1 MSQATFLSMA
11 KAIQY
16 LGDDASAQQLL
27 ATLQSTLEY
36 DMLQLTSALQT
47 ENFEVLQKIWHQLKG
62 FAPVFCQDDL
72 VAEITQTESLC
83 KRVETS
89 ETKTA
94 ALSASAQLLQ
104 HLSVLL
110 AEVKWQL
117 QQPASSA

>member
-1 MSQATFLSMA
+1 MSQATFLSMT

-16 LGDDASAQQLL
+16 LGDAASAQQLL
-27 ATLQSTLEY
+27 ATLQSTLEN
-36 DMLQLTSALQT
+36 DMPQLTSALQT

-62 FAPVFCQDDL
+62 FAPVFCHDDL

-83 KRVETS
+83 KRVETT

-110 AEVKWQL
+110 AEVKWQI
-117 QQPASSA
+117 QRPA

>member
-1 MSQATFLSMA
+1 MSQATFLSMT

-16 LGDDASAQQLL
+16 LGDAASAQQLL
-27 ATLQSTLEY
+27 ATLQSTLEN
-36 DMLQLTSALQT
+36 DMPQLTSALQT

-94 ALSASAQLLQ
+94 ALSASAQLLNN
-104 HLSVLL
+104 LNVLL
-110 AEVKWQL
+110 AEVKCQL
-117 QQPASSA
+117 QQPASPA

>member
-16 LGDDASAQQLL
+16 LGDAGSAQQLL
-27 ATLQSTLEY
+27 ATLQSTLEN
-36 DMLQLTSALQT
+36 DMPQLTSALQT
-47 ENFEVLQKIWHQLKG
+47 EKIWHQLKG
-62 FAPVFCQDDL
+62 FAPVFCHDDL

-117 QQPASSA
+117 QQPASPA

>member
-110 AEVKWQL
+110 AEVKGQL
-117 QQPASSA
+117 QQPGSPA